1 MAEPSQV
8 ARVRL
13 VSTDVKKIDATARN
27 IKELA
32 ERFGASVTGPLPLPT
47 KKLRIVTRK
56 APSGTG
62 SATIDHWQMRMH
74 KRIIDIGLNERAL
87 RHIMRAEVPDGV
99 TMEIELKE

>member
-1 MAEPSQV
+1 MDIYNKPS
-8 ARVRL
+8 
-13 VSTDVKKIDATARN
+13 IDETSRQ

-47 KKLRIVTRK
+47 KILRIMNRR

-62 SATIDHWQMRMH
+62 TETVDHWQMRVH